1 MFPITSY
8 FQRKTKKEN
17 VNPPKKRKQILSDD
31 DEISLQPSGSS
42 KKAKVDAPRRQQ
54 LSNRTKS
61 LNKEGFSA
69 AASSSTSASHT
80 RTISRRTPPHHHY
93 ATPQSLARASDTG
106 HTSDSIIDLTTR
118 PSSST
123 QPQRD
128 TNANPFLIQTPRPL
142 PSMIVQPAPA
152 SSVHPPTKA
161 SSPRHFKAAGRCYS
175 EMTSSSLPSIRQ
187 ALSRSLATITPN
199 TPKRSNHTTEIV
211 PATPES
217 PLLRLPMVPNES
229 PDLSVPSSQNQ
240 EAEMDFLVNRK
251 HKALTPDAT
260 NELDDLSQVP
270 TSQSQEVEIDLY
282 VHRKGVSL
290 AADAITSDELFDLS
304 QVPTSQSQEV
314 EVDLSMY
321 RKYNAKEHHSYPP
334 SDEIVPCSQSQ
345 DFDGIFL
352 EAVSPRRKRVLRELE
367 QARQVATA
375 TDLSSGSGSRTS
387 PTGCDERYNRLL
399 EPFFLETNLVPSQ
412 SVFHSPVEVQSMTD
426 EAVKSP
432 MLSHENTIPYA
443 AQEAISESPN
453 IERPESNHAMVPIN
467 DEDIQSLFESE
478 GLPITDNVI
487 NGRDGTKVELPSM
500 PPSQAASVTESDSG
514 DEQWMMQGLNTDAR
528 RPVLTS
534 EVSRDPAR
542 PLTQREVQSWQT
554 DVSAYSYPRD
564 VLDFLDML
572 EGGPD

>member
-106 HTSDSIIDLTTR
+106 HTSDSIIDLTTG

-142 PSMIVQPAPA
+142 PSMIVQSAPA
-152 SSVHPPTKA
+152 SSVHPPKA
-161 SSPRHFKAAGRCYS
+161 SSPRHFKTAERFYS

-217 PLLRLPMVPNES
+217 PLLRLPIVPNES

-321 RKYNAKEHHSYPP
+321 RKYNAKEHHSHPP

-387 PTGCDERYNRLL
+387 PTG
-399 EPFFLETNLVPSQ
+399 Q

-426 EAVKSP
+426 EAIKSL

>member
-1 MFPITSY
+1 
-8 FQRKTKKEN
+8 
-17 VNPPKKRKQILSDD
+17 
-31 DEISLQPSGSS
+31 
-42 KKAKVDAPRRQQ
+42 
-54 LSNRTKS
+54 
-61 LNKEGFSA
+61 
-69 AASSSTSASHT
+69 
-80 RTISRRTPPHHHY
+80 
-93 ATPQSLARASDTG
+93 
-106 HTSDSIIDLTTR
+106 
-118 PSSST
+118 
-123 QPQRD
+123 
-128 TNANPFLIQTPRPL
+128 
-142 PSMIVQPAPA
+142 MIVQSAPA
-152 SSVHPPTKA
+152 SSVHPPKA
-161 SSPRHFKAAGRCYS
+161 SSPRHFKAAERFYS

-217 PLLRLPMVPNES
+217 PLLRLPIVPNES

-321 RKYNAKEHHSYPP
+321 RKYNAKEHHSHPP

-387 PTGCDERYNRLL
+387 PTGCDE
-399 EPFFLETNLVPSQ
+399 SQ

-426 EAVKSP
+426 EAIKSL

-443 AQEAISESPN
+443 AQEVISESPN

-467 DEDIQSLFESE
+467 DEDIQSLFE
-478 GLPITDNVI
+478 
-487 NGRDGTKVELPSM
+487 KLPSM

>member
-1 MFPITSY
+1 
-8 FQRKTKKEN
+8 
-17 VNPPKKRKQILSDD
+17 
-31 DEISLQPSGSS
+31 
-42 KKAKVDAPRRQQ
+42 
-54 LSNRTKS
+54 
-61 LNKEGFSA
+61 
-69 AASSSTSASHT
+69 
-80 RTISRRTPPHHHY
+80 
-93 ATPQSLARASDTG
+93 
-106 HTSDSIIDLTTR
+106 
-118 PSSST
+118 
-123 QPQRD
+123 
-128 TNANPFLIQTPRPL
+128 
-142 PSMIVQPAPA
+142 
-152 SSVHPPTKA
+152 
-161 SSPRHFKAAGRCYS
+161 
-175 EMTSSSLPSIRQ
+175 MTSSSLPSIRQ
-187 ALSRSLATITPN
+187 ALSRSLATTTPN
-199 TPKRSNHTTEIV
+199 TPKRSNYTTEIV

-217 PLLRLPMVPNES
+217 PLLRLPIVSDES
-229 PDLSVPSSQNQ
+229 SHPSVPSSQNQ

-260 NELDDLSQVP
+260 NKLDDLSQVP

-282 VHRKGVSL
+282 VHRKGVPL
-290 AADAITSDELFDLS
+290 AADATTGDELFDLS

-321 RKYNAKEHHSYPP
+321 RKYNVKEHHSAHPS

-387 PTGCDERYNRLL
+387 PTGCE
-399 EPFFLETNLVPSQ
+399 ESQ

-432 MLSHENTIPYA
+432 MLSHENIIPYA

-514 DEQWMMQGLNTDAR
+514 DEQWMLQELNTDAR

>member
-80 RTISRRTPPHHHY
+80 ETISRRTPPHHHY
-93 ATPQSLARASDTG
+93 ATPQSLVRASNTG
-106 HTSDSIIDLTTR
+106 YTSDSIIDLTTG

-123 QPQRD
+123 QPQLD

-152 SSVHPPTKA
+152 SSIYPPKA
-161 SSPRHFKAAGRCYS
+161 SSPRHFKAAGAFYS
-175 EMTSSSLPSIRQ
+175 EMTSPSLPSIRQ
-187 ALSRSLATITPN
+187 ALSRSLVTTTPN

-217 PLLRLPMVPNES
+217 PLLRLPIVPDES
-229 PDLSVPSSQNQ
+229 SHLSVPSSQNQ

-260 NELDDLSQVP
+260 NKLDDLSQVP
-270 TSQSQEVEIDLY
+270 TSQSQEVEIDLH
-282 VHRKGVSL
+282 VHRKDVSL
-290 AADAITSDELFDLS
+290 AADATTGDELFDLS

-314 EVDLSMY
+314 EVDLSIY
-321 RKYNAKEHHSYPP
+321 RRYNAKEHHSAHPP

-387 PTGCDERYNRLL
+387 PTRCDE
-399 EPFFLETNLVPSQ
+399 SQ
-412 SVFHSPVEVQSMTD
+412 SIFHSPVEVQSMTD

-432 MLSHENTIPYA
+432 MLSHENIIPYA
-443 AQEAISESPN
+443 AQEAISESPK

-478 GLPITDNVI
+478 GLPITDNLI
-487 NGRDGTKVELPSM
+487 NGRDGPKVGLPSM

-514 DEQWMMQGLNTDAR
+514 DEQWMLRGLNTDAR

-534 EVSRDPAR
+534 EVSRDSVR
-542 PLTQREVQSWQT
+542 PLTQSEVQSWQT